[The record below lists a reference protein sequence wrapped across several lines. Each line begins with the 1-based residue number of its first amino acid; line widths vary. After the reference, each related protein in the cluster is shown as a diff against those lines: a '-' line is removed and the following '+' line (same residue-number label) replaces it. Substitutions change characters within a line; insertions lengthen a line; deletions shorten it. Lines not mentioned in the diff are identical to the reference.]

1 MGEGRFL
8 CSVGLGIEGEV
19 VDYYFIV
26 GYRQSLSVV
35 NAVSFT
41 EGFFLQPIDLAHQ

>member
-26 GYRQSLSVV
+26 GYRQSLCR
-35 NAVSFT
+35 
-41 EGFFLQPIDLAHQ
+41 ECGFFHRRLLSPAD